1 MVPGFHRAGAC
12 GDDYVV
18 AAYGYTSAQV
28 DDRTFGSELAAGEF
42 EGLRDAHHFA
52 DAVEEFEVAV
62 IEIAMDANGTQNG
75 VGFAGGT
82 VDVEAAGD
90 QAIDDVLDLGV

>member
-1 MVPGFHRAGAC
+1 
-12 GDDYVV
+12 
-18 AAYGYTSAQV
+18 
-28 DDRTFGSELAAGEF
+28 
-42 EGLRDAHHFA
+42 
-52 DAVEEFEVAV
+52 
-62 IEIAMDANGTQNG
+62 MDANGTQNG